1 MEQNFKI
8 DLFKYLLKKEGG
20 EGFSLIELVVVV
32 SVLAVLSAI
41 AIPSFICFPK
51 KARATAALSA
61 LRQIKTECALNEAVG
76 KSEIFTSSAL
86 NGYTIQ
92 TSGSNSCSGSNGVIS
107 ALPDNT
113 DELPTFNLATANGSL
128 TYNFKGITGSNL
140 ARCLRFICD
149 KTFNESKAQN
159 LALKSSLE
167 TNSFVI
173 PDTYV
178 ERECSAYV
186 IVDGPT
192 WEDAKNNAR
201 ALGGDLASINDNDE
215 HEWFATEFAKD
226 KYSYDGD
233 TNPGDPSNW
242 INLWVGGEY
251 NTQTGKWG
259 WSSGQEFGSNG
270 FEIVGDNDP
279 GLGTG
284 RGTDSFDPSTRSKM
298 LAHFNH
304 NKEENQHTRHGEGE
318 GSYYVDATI
327 GSSNDTRGIA
337 EINTCN

>member
-1 MEQNFKI
+1 MKTNER
-8 DLFKYLLKKEGG
+8 KED
-20 EGFSLIELVVVV
+20 GFSLIELVVVV
-32 SVLAVLSAI
+32 SVLATLSAI
-41 AIPSFICFPK
+41 AIPSFSCLIR
-51 KARATAALSA
+51 KARATAAA
-61 LRQIKTECALNEAVG
+61 TAITGIRKECMIKKVDQNNPSFV
-76 KSEIFTSSAL
+76 SS
-86 NGYTIQ
+86 NIDGYSI
-92 TSGSNSCSGSNGVIS
+92 SNSNSNNDCNPSTQEIIVS
-107 ALPDNT
+107 PNNNN
-113 DELPTFNLATANGSL
+113 ELPSFVYSTDTESIK
-128 TYNFKGITGSNL
+128 YNFKGIIGTDL
-140 ARCLRFICD
+140 AKCLSFVCD
-149 KTFNESKAQN
+149 KTFNESKSEN

-259 WSSGQEFGSNG
+259 WSSGEEFGQDG
-270 FEIVGDNDP
+270 FEIVDDNDP

-284 RGTDSFDPSTRSKM
+284 RGTDSFDPSVRSKM

-304 NKEENQHTRHGEGE
+304 NKDENQHTRHGEGE
-318 GSYYVDATI
+318 GSYYVAATT
-327 GSSNDTRGIA
+327 GSSNNTRGIA

>member
-1 MEQNFKI
+1 MKI
-8 DLFKYLLKKEGG
+8 NERENKD
-20 EGFSLIELVVVV
+20 GFSLIELVVVV

-41 AIPSFICFPK
+41 SIPSFICISK
-51 KARATAALSA
+51 RARATAALAA
-61 LRQIKTECALNEAVG
+61 LKQIKTECTLKEAEA
-76 KSEIFTSSAL
+76 KPEIFTSSAL
-86 NGYTIQ
+86 DGYTIQ
-92 TSGSNSCSGSNGVIS
+92 TSESNSCVGSNGVIS
-107 ALPDNT
+107 ALPNNT
-113 DELPTFNLATANGSL
+113 NELPTFNLAATSGSL
-128 TYNFKGITGSNL
+128 TYKFKGITGTDL
-140 ARCLRFICD
+140 TKCLSFICD
-149 KTFNESKAQN
+149 KKFNESKVQN
-159 LALKSSLE
+159 LVLKSSLE
-167 TNSFVI
+167 TNGFVI

-178 ERECSAYV
+178 ERECSAFV

-201 ALGGDLASINDNDE
+201 ALGGDLASINDKDE

-226 KYSYDGD
+226 KYGYDGD
-233 TNPGDPSNW
+233 TNPGDPPNW
-242 INLWVGGEY
+242 TNLWVGGEY

-259 WSSGQEFGSNG
+259 WSSGQEFGGNG

-284 RGTDSFDPSTRSKM
+284 SGTDSFDPSVRSKM

-304 NKEENQHTRHGEGE
+304 NKDENQHTRHGEGE
-318 GSYYVDATI
+318 GSYYVAATI

>member
-1 MEQNFKI
+1 MNSNNKLEINR
-8 DLFKYLLKKEGG
+8 D
-20 EGFSLIELVVVV
+20 GFSLIELVVVV

-41 AIPSFICFPK
+41 AIPSFSCLIRK
-51 KARATAALSA
+51 SRATAAATTIIGIRKECIINKVDQNNPSFVSA
-61 LRQIKTECALNEAVG
+61 NIDSYSISSTNNSNDCNPENQEIIFSPTNNDDLPSFVYATDTETIKY
-76 KSEIFTSSAL
+76 IFR
-86 NGYTIQ
+86 
-92 TSGSNSCSGSNGVIS
+92 
-107 ALPDNT
+107 
-113 DELPTFNLATANGSL
+113 
-128 TYNFKGITGSNL
+128 GITGTDL
-140 ARCLRFICD
+140 TKCLSFICD
-149 KTFNESKAQN
+149 KKFNESKIEN

-167 TNSFVI
+167 ANGFVI

-178 ERECSAYV
+178 ERACSAYV
-186 IVDGPT
+186 VVEGPT
-192 WEDAKNNAR
+192 WEDAKNNAK
-201 ALGGDLASINDNDE
+201 ALGGDLTSINDKDE
-215 HEWFATEFAKD
+215 HEWISIEFAKD
-226 KYSYDGD
+226 KYGYDGD

-242 INLWVGGEY
+242 TNLWLGGEY

-259 WSSGQEFGSNG
+259 WNSGQEFGANG

-284 RGTDSFDPSTRSKM
+284 RGTDSFDPSVRSKM

-327 GSSNDTRGIA
+327 GNSNNTRGIA